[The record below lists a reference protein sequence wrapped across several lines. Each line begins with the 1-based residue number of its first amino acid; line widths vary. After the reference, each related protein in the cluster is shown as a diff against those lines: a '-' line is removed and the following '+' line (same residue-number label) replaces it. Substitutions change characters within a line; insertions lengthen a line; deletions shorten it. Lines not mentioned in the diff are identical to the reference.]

1 MPHFRKYRVATQF
14 CILQSFTVK
23 LNDDN
28 VSEQEEIFEIRLIT
42 ARSDDNVL
50 GSTVVSG
57 ASIDPNK
64 STSRLV
70 IPKKDYL

>member
-1 MPHFRKYRVATQF
+1 MSKCHILL